1 MDKTFTSYRIEDRS
15 LVAFIKREIHNL
27 ALQCGFTAHRAG
39 ETDIIIAEL
48 ASNLIKFAG
57 SGELLYRAVPHQG
70 KWKIEL
76 YVLDKGIGIDNIAKI
91 MHDGYSSSNTL
102 GQGLGA
108 IRRLSNTFQIYSM
121 KGWGTVQYV
130 EICESVTS
138 EPPVVTQL
146 LPHAVIATNCPGEK
160 VCGDGYHIKYL
171 PGGLQI
177 FVGDGLGHGPNAF
190 EAVQNAISV
199 FKGSMEK
206 DPTAIIR
213 EIHERVKKT
222 RGLVATVAS
231 VDYASGIWTIC
242 GVGNIS
248 TRLYMGM
255 ENKTYTPY
263 NGIIGHNIPRT
274 LNNTTVP
281 YSRHQILIMHSDG
294 LRTRWNLN
302 DLKSII
308 KQDSALVAAALYK
321 DNWRG
326 NDDATI
332 MVAKLNQ

>member
-27 ALQCGFTAHRAG
+27 ALQCGFSSHRAG

-57 SGELLYRAVPHQG
+57 SGELLYRAVEHQD
-70 KWKIEL
+70 KFKIEL
-76 YVLDKGIGIDNIAKI
+76 YVLDKGTGIDNIAKI

-108 IRRLSNTFQIYSM
+108 IKRLSTTFQMYSLR
-121 KGWGTVQYV
+121 GWGTVQYV
-130 EICESVTS
+130 EICD
-138 EPPVVTQL
+138 TQAL
-146 LPHAVIATNCPGEK
+146 KSAAPQLFPHAVIATNCPGEK

-171 PGGLQI
+171 PGGLQV

-190 EAVQNAISV
+190 EAVQSAISV

-206 DPTAIIR
+206 DPVAIIR
-213 EIHERVKKT
+213 EIHDRVKKT
-222 RGLVATVAS
+222 RGLVATIAS
-231 VDYASGIWTIC
+231 VDYVSGTWTIC

-248 TRLYMGM
+248 TRIYMGL

-274 LNNTTVP
+274 LNPTIVP
-281 YSRHQILIMHSDG
+281 YSMHQILIMHSDG

-302 DLKSII
+302 DLVSII
-308 KQDSALVAAALYK
+308 KQDPGLIAAALYK
-321 DNWRG
+321 DNVRG

-332 MVAKLNQ
+332 LVAKLNR